1 MEESCPS
8 CRTRNAWQAGRSQ
21 AGHGESFWMLP
32 FFLSDF
38 SGKCWIARGYLSQIM
53 MILNDLKMLRVSV
66 FPTSGHKSNYH
77 ELLLWSWFALVSLY
91 PNNIICV
98 GLDTSCCSSG
108 TNASTLCGF
117 GSGANLFR
125 ATRAVY
131 PRTCWSLSPWA
142 TDGLCHLAPN
152 DLWCVTICLQSM
164 AYGVCRHFISSIVYY
179 LISQIPS
186 PFTAFHL
193 LRCSGKGAFW
203 VSFPMVLCLARGT

>member
-1 MEESCPS
+1 
-8 CRTRNAWQAGRSQ
+8 
-21 AGHGESFWMLP
+21 MLN
-32 FFLSDF
+32 
-38 SGKCWIARGYLSQIM
+38 CQ
-53 MILNDLKMLRVSV
+53 RVSQ
-66 FPTSGHKSNYH
+66 SNYDDFKWSQDV
-77 ELLLWSWFALVSLY
+77 ESICFSYKRTQIKLSWSTLVVLVRTGILVSQQYNLCRLRNRLLLF
-91 PNNIICV
+91 
-98 GLDTSCCSSG
+98 GD
-108 TNASTLCGF
+108 NASTLCGF

-164 AYGVCRHFISSIVYY
+164 AYGVCRHVISSIVYY